1 MPLHFPFESRDSSFW
16 RRTEEDKKK
25 KTVAKQKKEPNKSH
39 SFSLYPAEVYSQ
51 LIPRVL
57 IFHNTKHNT
66 NKHQQNRVE
75 GGWRGWS
82 RSVYDWLP
90 PAYGLVPSATRV
102 IVRLFACLSRTAVT
116 IISLFLFS

>member
-25 KTVAKQKKEPNKSH
+25 KTVAKQKKEANKSH
-39 SFSLYPAEVYSQ
+39 SFSLYPAEVYSE

-57 IFHNTKHNT
+57 IFHNTKQNN

-75 GGWRGWS
+75 GDGEAGAGQFMTDFHPLTAWS
-82 RSVYDWLP
+82 QVPPVSLSV
-90 PAYGLVPSATRV
+90 
-102 IVRLFACLSRTAVT
+102 
-116 IISLFLFS
+116 SLRA